1 MPTLSLLKRSGRDN
15 APWSTRTWKDNS
27 DDLVQASESA
37 PRTASLPVRRK
48 RTESAPRP
56 VDNGYMSSG
65 TDFHVVSAA
74 ATMPS
79 TPSSS
84 SSAAKKERRDSKRDL
99 LHDLISRSIRGA
111 GRALSTST
119 PPSPSPSQ
127 SPSSTSLVSPTSAT
141 AVPNAPI
148 IFPISPPPFSSSSP
162 FRTRQ
167 PAAAAPAP
175 QRLVRS
181 RPRQSSAAA
190 AYPAA
195 SAGGK
200 LTSSSSPPLQPRA
213 ASSETTPI
221 LSDPSRSTFVNANK
235 PLPSPPLPGSEED
248 IGPPAKPVLKLA
260 RIMASLTDDDI
271 EKLFSGAPQYFAR
284 SEGHFTGAPHPSV
297 AYPWDESLEIRD
309 LTDHVQIEDS
319 AWSNVTAW
327 PHITRRCSSESVA
340 ASISGIGADP
350 AAHGLGGP
358 LTSPASGTPAGTT
371 DSNASHHHHKS
382 INPKK
387 RSHFYPRSRER
398 PSMLSIQ
405 GLEKGTIGYEAA
417 LELAVS
423 DSLLE
428 EQYGFDNLGCRPNVV
443 TEARNN
449 LMDPIAAATAARL
462 AAKATEVGEANA
474 IDESASGAKY
484 VGETQILEE
493 LIKNGRHYATGNF
506 YVQNQ
511 SKEFYNELF
520 HHILRPPSKRP
531 RSSSGN
537 HRRSGSHSNGSDL
550 DSDLI
555 PQIEALLDVLATPN
569 VWIDFSRVEWRL
581 RLGQILWAS
590 SPQDEFDPGSGCGPD
605 GDDGTT
611 TPSRPATVDE
621 RYTER
626 YWLLLQIL
634 LSTELLMRLDA
645 ITDGDEYGLEY
656 VHPTE
661 VHRFEKV
668 ANASVRWSLM
678 LARAWLENIE
688 VVRIDEEEELS
699 KSAAFEQLEK
709 TREKI
714 SEASSSPDRPSSRS
728 SSKSGRKS
736 RREAG
741 LRHTV
746 GWITTLTKKL
756 SLIEGRLHTSKEPE
770 KKYVYA
776 MRARHAPRQYRGV
789 AHFAQELKWPNDLID
804 LISQKALHADHVRE
818 PLNNKIID
826 TPTSRDSTSS
836 VFATKERLAFSRR
849 LPRRRKVVAGLHS
862 GGWLSRSYL
871 SGLMLPGDGLCNL
884 LMSTLL
890 EGDDDALK
898 TLGPV
903 AHLGAGFV
911 YRGKSF
917 WSTACVVGR
926 VLAAGAGAAECMG
939 WVSSDVLP
947 GNVGEGWVN
956 IDADDVAED
965 MRMTN
970 RRARI
975 WGKAAIERESSVL
988 GDADPESVLPAD
1000 FVIPYEAV
1008 YKQVPPSHTRIE
1020 LQNFKLYS
1028 PEDPNRPAQKT
1039 GDGSVHPVERYA
1051 DDGASITGA
1060 YDDTAS
1066 TTKRQ
1071 SVEPYA
1077 AETTFI
1083 VSSDGSEERVV
1094 KYDLS
1099 YDIYFVTAHPCVP
1112 SSRVKVVKSPSS
1124 PTIQQIDV
1132 TGDGAAAARSST
1144 IHVTGHPLHKYFKY
1158 ASIHLTTLIDN
1169 PTKSLQELL
1178 KEFAA
1183 TTNQSSGHNAATA
1196 ASASSQISDN
1206 CVLVIDC
1213 ITGFKP
1219 QPAAHEIPMSP
1230 IAERG
1235 NRKFSFDSGGISSFP
1250 PLTKEISPIVA
1261 LSPAM
1266 GTISP
1271 TTSYTASSAP
1281 PPHIASCM
1289 AIPPSTPTKSITP
1302 EPAAVNDNTNNN
1314 GNNGSGH
1321 NMSAPAT
1328 SKMHH
1333 ETRRR
1338 RFGSDMEILV
1348 RALCAERGWNAVIS
1362 RRRRGCL
1369 ACAIR
1374 EAGALGWRVVIR
1386 VD

>member
-1 MPTLSLLKRSGRDN
+1 MPSLSLLKRSGRDN
-15 APWSTRTWKDNS
+15 SPWATRTWNDNS
-27 DDLVQASESA
+27 DGLVQAPETA
-37 PRTASLPVRRK
+37 PRTASMPVPARR
-48 RTESAPRP
+48 TGAVSTLAEE
-56 VDNGYMSSG
+56 GYNSSG
-65 TDFHVVSAA
+65 TDLHSVSTSASI
-74 ATMPS
+74 PS
-79 TPSSS
+79 MSLPSNVR
-84 SSAAKKERRDSKRDL
+84 KDRRDSKRDL
-99 LHDLISRSIRGA
+99 FHGLISRSIRGA

-119 PPSPSPSQ
+119 PPPPSPSQ
-127 SPSSTSLVSPTSAT
+127 SGSSSSLVSPTSAT
-141 AVPNAPI
+141 TAANAP
-148 IFPISPPPFSSSSP
+148 FPISPPPSLSSSS

-167 PAAAAPAP
+167 PAPAAAPPAP
-175 QRLVRS
+175 QRLLRS
-181 RPRQSSAAA
+181 RPRQSSAATTHSA
-190 AYPAA
+190 T
-195 SAGGK
+195 SAGSK
-200 LTSSSSPPLQPRA
+200 TFSSSPPHPRV

-235 PLPSPPLPGSEED
+235 PLPSPPPEQD
-248 IGPPAKPVLKLA
+248 IDLPAKPVLKLA

-309 LTDHVQIEDS
+309 LTDHVQIEDP

-340 ASISGIGADP
+340 TSISCIGADP
-350 AAHGLGGP
+350 APPTP
-358 LTSPASGTPAGTT
+358 LLSAASTPVP
-371 DSNASHHHHKS
+371 SASASSIKS
-382 INPKK
+382 TQSTIPKK

-423 DSLLE
+423 DSLQE
-428 EQYGFDNLGCRPNVV
+428 EQYGFDNLGCRPNAV
-443 TEARNN
+443 TEARKN
-449 LMDPIAAATAARL
+449 LMDPIAAAAAAQA
-462 AAKATEVGEANA
+462 AAKAAVAGEANA
-474 IDESASGAKY
+474 IDENGNGVKY

-493 LIKNGRHYATGNF
+493 LIKNGKRYADGSF
-506 YVQNQ
+506 YVPHQ

-531 RSSSGN
+531 RSSSGQ
-537 HRRSGSHSNGSDL
+537 HRRSGSHASGGSDL
-550 DSDLI
+550 DADLI

-590 SPQDEFDPGSGCGPD
+590 SPQDEFDPGLGCAQDSDSG
-605 GDDGTT
+605 TA
-611 TPSRPATVDE
+611 TPPRPATVDE

-634 LSTELLMRLDA
+634 LSTELLLRLDA

-656 VHPTE
+656 VRPTE

-668 ANASVRWSLM
+668 ANPSVRWSLM
-678 LARAWLENIE
+678 LARAWLENID
-688 VVRIDEEEELS
+688 VVRIDEEEENA
-699 KSAAFEQLEK
+699 KSAAVEQLEK
-709 TREKI
+709 TKEKL
-714 SEASSSPDRPSSRS
+714 SKASSSPDRPSSRASNS
-728 SSKSGRKS
+728 SGSRSK
-736 RREAG
+736 REAG

-756 SLIEGRLHTSKEPE
+756 SLIEGRLHLSKAPE

-776 MRARHAPRQYRGV
+776 MRAKHAPRQYRGV
-789 AHFAQELKWPNDLID
+789 AHFAQELKWPNDLIG
-804 LISQKALHADHVRE
+804 LMSQRALDADRLRE
-818 PLNNKIID
+818 PLNTKITE
-826 TPTSRDSTSS
+826 TPTPRDSSSS
-836 VFATKERLAFSRR
+836 VLPPPTIKEKLEFSRR
-849 LPRRRKVVAGLHS
+849 LPRRRKVVAGLHP

-890 EGDDDALK
+890 EGDDEALK
-898 TLGPV
+898 SLGPV

-911 YRGKSF
+911 YSGKSF

-947 GNVGEGWVN
+947 RNVGEGWVN

-975 WGKAAIERESSVL
+975 WGKAAVERESSVL
-988 GDADPESVLPAD
+988 GDADPEMVLPAD

-1008 YKQVPPSHTRIE
+1008 YKQVPPQNTRIE
-1020 LQNFKLYS
+1020 LQRFQLYS
-1028 PEDPNRPAQKT
+1028 LQDPNRPLQKP
-1039 GDGSVHPVERYA
+1039 GDGSIQPAERHA
-1051 DDGASITGA
+1051 DDGASITSVSCDTGGA
-1060 YDDTAS
+1060 GEAAG
-1066 TTKRQ
+1066 TTRWRA
-1071 SVEPYA
+1071 EPYA
-1077 AETTFI
+1077 AETTFV
-1083 VSSDGSEERVV
+1083 VSTDGGAERVL
-1094 KYDLS
+1094 KYNLS

-1112 SSRVKVVKSPSS
+1112 SQRVKVVKSPSS

-1144 IHVTGHPLHKYFKY
+1144 IHVTGHPLHKYYKY

-1169 PTKSLQELL
+1169 PNKSLQELL

-1183 TTNQSSGHNAATA
+1183 TTNQSSAAAAAA
-1196 ASASSQISDN
+1196 ASNAGPTQITDN
-1206 CVLVIDC
+1206 SVLVIDC
-1213 ITGFKP
+1213 ITGFQP
-1219 QPAAHEIPMSP
+1219 QPAAHEMPMSP
-1230 IAERG
+1230 VVD
-1235 NRKFSFDSGGISSFP
+1235 RKHNAFNFDGSAISSFP

-1261 LSPAM
+1261 LSPEIVAM
-1266 GTISP
+1266 SP
-1271 TTSYTASSAP
+1271 TSSSASPAP
-1281 PPHIASCM
+1281 PPHIASCI
-1289 AIPPSTPTKSITP
+1289 AQPPATPTKSVS
-1302 EPAAVNDNTNNN
+1302 PAPSSNN
-1314 GNNGSGH
+1314 
-1321 NMSAPAT
+1321 MAPVAA

-1348 RALCAERGWNAVIS
+1348 RALCAERGWNALIS